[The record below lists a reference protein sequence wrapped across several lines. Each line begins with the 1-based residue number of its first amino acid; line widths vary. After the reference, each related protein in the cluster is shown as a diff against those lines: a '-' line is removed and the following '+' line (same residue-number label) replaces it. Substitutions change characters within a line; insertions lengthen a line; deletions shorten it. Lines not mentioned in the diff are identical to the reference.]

1 VRSAC
6 PLSAKKETF
15 TALSITSSARRLP
28 GVVLAL
34 VCRFELAGTHDR
46 GRKLLR
52 PKPAFNFQIAYLA
65 TVPADALRAPETN
78 SISEVPTQSA
88 P

>member
-1 VRSAC
+1 MRC
-6 PLSAKKETF
+6 PLYPRKPT
-15 TALSITSSARRLP
+15 LSVPLAIEP
-28 GVVLAL
+28 HPCDVVV

-78 SISEVPTQSA
+78 FISEVPTQSG